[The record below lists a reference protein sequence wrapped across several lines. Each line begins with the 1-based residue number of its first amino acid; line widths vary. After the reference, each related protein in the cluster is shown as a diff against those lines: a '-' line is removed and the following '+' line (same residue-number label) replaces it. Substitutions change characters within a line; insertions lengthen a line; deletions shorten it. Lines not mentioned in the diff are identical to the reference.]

1 MRRPGQIMIGAGF
14 FLLLILGVLPLGHN
28 MLVKFEQ
35 HIQPPVTLPAD
46 IDGILVLGGALD
58 TDISAARNMPA
69 LNAAADRVMAGI
81 ALAQRYPEAVLVF
94 SGGNN
99 SLRSG
104 GAPETLYVHQ
114 MLDDIGYDTRAVFF
128 EDESRNTHENIV
140 FTRRLLMPQPEET
153 WILVTSA
160 WHMPR
165 AAAVMHSMGWPGKVL
180 FWPVDYRTDGVAR
193 AWPLKFDVDD
203 NMDKTSLALHE
214 AIGWLTYRLTG
225 RINPRGENWE

>member
-1 MRRPGQIMIGAGF
+1 GF
-14 FLLLILGVLPLGHN
+14 FLLLVLGVLPLGHN
-28 MLVKFEQ
+28 ILVKLEQ
-35 HIQPPVTLPAD
+35 HIQPPATMPAD
-46 IDGILVLGGALD
+46 IGGILVLGGSLD
-58 TDISAARNMPA
+58 TGVSGARNMPA
-69 LNAAADRVMAGI
+69 LNGAADRVLAGVT
-81 ALAQRYPEAVLVF
+81 LAQRYPEAVLVF

-99 SLRSG
+99 NLSGG

-114 MLDDIGYDTRAVFF
+114 LLNDIGYDTRSVFF

-140 FTRRLLMPQPEET
+140 FTRKLLMPQPEET

-193 AWPLKFDVDD
+193 AWPPAFDVAD
-203 NMDKTSLALHE
+203 NMDKTALALHE
-214 AIGWLTYRLTG
+214 GIGWLTYRLTG
-225 RINPRGENWE
+225 RINPRGEKLEQ